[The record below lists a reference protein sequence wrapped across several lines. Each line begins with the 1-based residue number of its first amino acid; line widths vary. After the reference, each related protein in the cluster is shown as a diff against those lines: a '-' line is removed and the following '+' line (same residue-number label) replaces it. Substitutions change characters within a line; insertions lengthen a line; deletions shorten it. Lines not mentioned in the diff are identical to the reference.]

1 MNSMT
6 HQERI
11 EFEQELRE
19 EARIEHLQTLHH
31 ERCMAED
38 SEYAEHYIS
47 NNLSEDFINTYHFLK
62 KECYKYGINHT
73 ELLENL

>member
-19 EARIEHLQTLHH
+19 EACIEARIEAAHEYAMAVDIDYASQHLQ
-31 ERCMAED
+31 
-38 SEYAEHYIS
+38 SELDQTWI
-47 NNLSEDFINTYHFLK
+47 DTYKYLK
-62 KECYKYGINHT
+62 NECYKYGVDSQ
-73 ELLENL
+73 ELLDNL

>member
-6 HQERI
+6 YQKRI

-19 EARIEHLQTLHH
+19 EARMESRIEAAH
-31 ERCMAED
+31 
-38 SEYAEHYIS
+38 EYAMASDVDFASQY
-47 NNLSEDFINTYHFLK
+47 LQSELDQTWIDTYKYLQ
-62 KECYKYGINHT
+62 KECYKYGVDFQ

>member
-19 EARIEHLQTLHH
+19 EARIEARIEAAYEYAMYEDVDFASQHLQ
-31 ERCMAED
+31 
-38 SEYAEHYIS
+38 SELDQTWI
-47 NNLSEDFINTYHFLK
+47 DTYKYLR
-62 KECYKYGINHT
+62 KECDKYGVDFQ
-73 ELLENL
+73 ELLDNL